1 MTGAGA
7 AAVAADLGADMVF
20 TKPFEAQTVR
30 RFFVGAAEPSSCAHA
45 VPSASLHASHEGA

>member
-1 MTGAGA
+1 M
-7 AAVAADLGADMVF
+7 AADLGADMVF